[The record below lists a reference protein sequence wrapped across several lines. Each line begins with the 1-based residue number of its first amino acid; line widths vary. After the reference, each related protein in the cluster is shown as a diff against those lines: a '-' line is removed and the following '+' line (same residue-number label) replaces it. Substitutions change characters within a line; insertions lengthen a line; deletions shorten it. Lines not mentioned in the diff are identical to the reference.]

1 MRMRDEA
8 NFGSEISKG
17 KEIPNKLKLKIA
29 VICWSGSKVMDTDM
43 DEQRATRLLEL
54 LLRIIH

>member
-1 MRMRDEA
+1 MAKEKRMRMRDEA

-29 VICWSGSKVMDTDM
+29 VIC
-43 DEQRATRLLEL
+43 
-54 LLRIIH
+54 